1 MKKVA
6 VFFGGIS
13 PEHEVSIITGVQ
25 LMKSVDTSKYDLIPV
40 YIDKKG
46 HWWTGSDLTSMD
58 WYKSQD
64 LMKPK
69 GASPF
74 SISLNHGENDID
86 AAILCFH
93 GQYGEGGNIQGAL
106 ELAGIPYQGPA
117 VTSAAICFDKIVLR
131 QILSAEN
138 VSQTAYTWFTKQ
150 QWQDDKQTVLDKING
165 LEFPV
170 FIKPANGGSTIGIQR
185 AKEAKNVAELVEV
198 VLHYDDRVL
207 VEAEVKDCIEINIS
221 VLGYEGNVK
230 TSTPEQPIKQ
240 DDFLS
245 FADKY
250 ERGGGK
256 KNGMASAT
264 RRIPAPISNSLTQK
278 VQAEAKRVFELLDCT
293 GVIRIDFFVN
303 PSTEEI
309 FVIEPNTIPGS
320 MSFYL
325 WEATGIEYPEL
336 VDRLVEIAE
345 TVAKKKQEITTTFN
359 SSIIEKSGD

>member
-1 MKKVA
+1 MKKKLA
-6 VFFGGIS
+6 VLFGGIS
-13 PEHEVSIITGVQ
+13 PEHEVSIITAVQ
-25 LMKSVDTSKYDLIPV
+25 LMKSVDATKYDLMPI

-46 HWWTGSDLTSMD
+46 SWWTGAELTD
-58 WYKSQD
+58 IGWYKTQD
-64 LMKPK
+64 LM
-69 GASPF
+69 SPTGTTSF
-74 SISLNHGENDID
+74 SLNLNYGKNDID

-106 ELAGIPYQGPA
+106 ELAGIPYQGPS

-131 QILSAEN
+131 QILTAEGI
-138 VSQTAYTWFTKQ
+138 SQTDYTWFTKQ
-150 QWQDDKQTVLDKING
+150 QWLDDKQQVLDKINK
-165 LEFPV
+165 LAFPV

-185 AKEAKNVAELVEV
+185 AKEAKNVADLVEV
-198 VLHYDDRVL
+198 VLHFDDRVL
-207 VEAEVKDCIEINIS
+207 VEAEVKECIEINVS
-221 VLGYEGNVK
+221 VLGLEGNVQ
-230 TSTPEQPIKQ
+230 TSVPEQPIKN

-264 RRIPAPISNSLTQK
+264 RRIPAPISSSLTTK
-278 VQAEAKRVFELLDCT
+278 VRAAAQQVFELLDCT

-325 WEATGIEYPEL
+325 WEATGVSYPEL
-336 VDRLVEIAE
+336 IDRMVEIAE
-345 TVAKKKQEITTTFN
+345 TVEQKKQEITTTFD
-359 SSIIEKSGD
+359 STIIEKS